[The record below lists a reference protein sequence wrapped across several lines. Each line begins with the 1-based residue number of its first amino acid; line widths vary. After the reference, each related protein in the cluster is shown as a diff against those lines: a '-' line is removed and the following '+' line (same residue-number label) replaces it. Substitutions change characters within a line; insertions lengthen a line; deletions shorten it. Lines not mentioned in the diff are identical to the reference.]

1 MCLHFRLAARASPSS
16 SPPQS
21 PPQPHTPSILN
32 APPPRVWPTG
42 RLWRLAGRGLSL
54 GPQTAPHG
62 LLSTQST
69 YLRNSTTALLPNG
82 SARSGKSAGQPE
94 KSGMRRPKRNA
105 SMTSLE
111 LAGEGRKQKR
121 KTRDRARSLNM
132 ENNAAGFLR
141 CMHKKRALWR
151 YSIGRIL
158 LGYLLYFLLRL

>member
-1 MCLHFRLAARASPSS
+1 
-16 SPPQS
+16 
-21 PPQPHTPSILN
+21 
-32 APPPRVWPTG
+32 
-42 RLWRLAGRGLSL
+42 
-54 GPQTAPHG
+54 
-62 LLSTQST
+62 
-69 YLRNSTTALLPNG
+69 
-82 SARSGKSAGQPE
+82 
-94 KSGMRRPKRNA
+94 
-105 SMTSLE
+105 MTSLE